1 MLGHSGLRKV
11 ISEITVI
18 GDRVEISAG
27 VILGANATEFGAL
40 VIEDDFYLG
49 EEIEIDQFLYH
60 RKLAMQVCN
69 EPKCV

>member
-1 MLGHSGLRKV
+1 M

-18 GDRVEISAG
+18 GDRVEISTG
-27 VILGANATEFGAL
+27 VILGGNATEFGAP

-49 EEIEIDQFLYH
+49 EEIEIDQFLHH
-60 RKLAMQVCN
+60 RKSVMQVCN

>member
-1 MLGHSGLRKV
+1 M
-11 ISEITVI
+11 ISEIAVI

-27 VILGANATEFGAL
+27 VILGGNATEFGAP

-49 EEIEIDQFLYH
+49 EEIDQFLYH
-60 RKLAMQVCN
+60 RKSVMQVCN